1 MTFLSHTR
9 QKVIVD
15 VVRRKLNMRCI
26 TILPVCL
33 LLGACAQTT
42 PSDTQSS
49 RSAVSLRLSLSP
61 NSGRVVLAN
70 SGTQSCLLY
79 RDALSLSAS
88 CPLAIISPFPKVFP
102 WEETVELNAGATL
115 AWRLVVRGNE
125 LYPYSVD
132 RGGIRLLGNEH
143 HVKAVYHCRRSP
155 AKGQSVPIFG
165 DRIESNEV
173 VFRIE

>member
-1 MTFLSHTR
+1 MTFLWHA
-9 QKVIVD
+9 
-15 VVRRKLNMRCI
+15 RRKAVARVVWRKPNMRCI
-26 TILPVCL
+26 TILSVCL
-33 LLGACAQTT
+33 LLGGCAQTA
-42 PSDTQSS
+42 PPDTQSS

-61 NSGRVVLAN
+61 NSGRVVFVN

-79 RDALSLSAS
+79 RDALSLSVS
-88 CPLAIISPFPKVFP
+88 CPLAEIPPFPKVFP
-102 WEETVELNAGATL
+102 PEIPVELNAGATL

-143 HVKAVYHCRRSP
+143 HVKAVYHCRRPP
-155 AKGQSVPIFG
+155 AEGRSVPVFG

-173 VFRIE
+173 IFRIE